1 MALTMPKGHSASPR
15 RLRPEVS
22 LPGLALCLLLSIIP
36 LGAQSP
42 PDPGSGL
49 KGLTLEQLGNIEV
62 TTATRQPV
70 TVNRTPAA
78 VYVISQEDIRRS
90 GATSIPEAL
99 RLAPGVEVAR
109 IDSVKWAIGIRGFE
123 SRLSR
128 EILVLIDGRTVYDPS
143 FHGVYWEVQ
152 DTLLEDIDR
161 IEVVRGA
168 GGTIWGAN
176 AVDGVINIITRN
188 SKDTKGTLIS
198 AGGGTVDQGFLDARF
213 GGSNNKGFDYRLY
226 ARGSTVS
233 PESHS
238 NGQQFDDW
246 RRAQAGFRT
255 DWQINPTDMLTVQGD
270 IYTDVDGE
278 SVKTTLLTAPY
289 SAIVNKNAQLGGGN
303 VLGRWTRKFS
313 DKSDL
318 QIQTYY
324 DRTSRQQANQAEYRN
339 TFDFDL
345 IDRMKTAHD
354 QEITWG
360 LGARI
365 SRAEL
370 PAIVPTYVFSP
381 DRRTDQLYTG
391 FVQDEIPILAD
402 KVSLTLGS
410 KLLHSSFTGFDL
422 EPSARVLWTP
432 SSRQSVWGAV
442 TRAVRT
448 PSDIE
453 DTLTSTTLVSVSP
466 LAYNVTTGDGEFTS
480 ETMLG
485 YELGYR
491 SLITPK
497 VSIDVATFY
506 NNYNH
511 LQSLEPGIPY
521 TSISPQPLTI
531 INPYTNGNGLRG
543 TTSGFE
549 IVPNWKPFSWWRL
562 EASWAYLNFVLR
574 TRPGSGDTVSVTSQ
588 EGSSPRHDVAFKSW
602 IDLPHRIEFSQD
614 FRFVSALPA
623 QLVGSYKTADAR
635 LAWQFVPHVE
645 FSITG
650 QNLFQPRHLE
660 YGVDP
665 GTLVGIKRSVYA
677 AIAWRK

>member
-1 MALTMPKGHSASPR
+1 MSKGLPASLG
-15 RLRPEVS
+15 RLRPGVS
-22 LPGLALCLLLSIIP
+22 LPGASLCVLLFAVS
-36 LGAQSP
+36 LGAQAP

-49 KGLTLEQLGNIEV
+49 KGLSLEQLGNIEV

-78 VYVISQEDIRRS
+78 VYVITREDIRRS
-90 GATSIPEAL
+90 GATSIPETL

-152 DTLLEDIDR
+152 DTLLEDIER
-161 IEVVRGA
+161 IEVIRGP

-188 SKDTKGTLIS
+188 SKDTKGGLVS
-198 AGGGTVDQGFLDARF
+198 AGGGTVNQGFMDARY
-213 GGSNNKGFDYRLY
+213 GGSNGKGFDYRIY
-226 ARGSTVS
+226 AKGSTES
-233 PESHS
+233 PESHPT
-238 NGQQFDDW
+238 GQQFDDW

-255 DWQINPTDMLTVQGD
+255 DWQINPTDSLTVQGD
-270 IYTDVDGE
+270 IYTDIDGE
-278 SVKTTLLTAPY
+278 SVRNTLLSPPY
-289 SAIVNKNAQLGGGN
+289 SLIVNKNAQLGGGN
-303 VLGRWTRKFS
+303 ILGRWTRKFN

-324 DRTSRQQANQAEYRN
+324 DRTSRLQANQSEYRN

-345 IDRMKTAHD
+345 IHRIKAAHD
-354 QEITWG
+354 QEVTWG

-365 SRAEL
+365 SLADL
-370 PAIVPTYVFSP
+370 PEVIPTYVFSP
-381 DRRTDQLYTG
+381 SQRTDQLYTG
-391 FVQDEIPILAD
+391 FVQDEIPILTD

-410 KLLHSSFTGFDL
+410 KLLHSSFTGFDA
-422 EPSARVLWTP
+422 EPSARLLWTP
-432 SSRQSVWGAV
+432 STRQSVWGAV

-453 DTLTSTTLVSVSP
+453 DTLTSTTLASVNP
-466 LAYNVTTGDGEFTS
+466 LAFNVTTGDGKFTS

-485 YELGYR
+485 YEIGYR
-491 SLITPK
+491 SLIAPK
-497 VSIDVATFY
+497 VSVDIATFY

-521 TSISPQPLTI
+521 TSVSLQPLTI
-531 INPYTNGNGLRG
+531 IYPFINGNGVKG

-549 IVPNWKPFSWWRL
+549 VVPNWKPFSWWRL

-574 TRPGSGDTVSVTSQ
+574 TRPGSADITSVTSE
-588 EGSSPRHDVAFKSW
+588 EGSSPRHEVAFKSW
-602 IDLPHRIEFSQD
+602 LDLPHRIEFSQD

-623 QLVGSYKTADAR
+623 ELVGSYETADAR
-635 LAWQFVPHVE
+635 LAWQVVPHVE
-645 FSITG
+645 FSVTG
-650 QNLFQPRHLE
+650 QNLFQPRHVE
-660 YGVDP
+660 YGGDP
-665 GTLVGIKRSVYA
+665 GVLIGIKRSVYA
-677 AIAWRK
+677 AITWRK